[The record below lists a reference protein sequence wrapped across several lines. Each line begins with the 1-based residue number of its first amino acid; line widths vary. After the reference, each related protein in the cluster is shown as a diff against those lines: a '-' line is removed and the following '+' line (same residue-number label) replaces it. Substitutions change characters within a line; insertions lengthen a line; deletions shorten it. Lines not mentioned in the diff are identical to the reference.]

1 MDQSPQP
8 KYIPEDKPCPY
19 GNRFAR
25 MFQTW
30 YGWLLFAIGLGIT
43 LIVFLMFINVINTA
57 PLLLPLLLF
66 FYWLLCLAALFFG
79 IFYWGARFRDR
90 QARVMSGECEPD
102 KEVPADENK
111 QRERL
116 LNLGNSQWLLFY
128 FIVAIF
134 FVLLFLTIFL
144 WTEGLETWQP
154 LPVGPTNVEITN
166 FILIKGF
173 QIMTLGV
180 FSAAFIIILYT
191 GSDFVYRQFRSLN
204 TWHSKTTGS
213 GLTVDQSYAHS
224 GINVLRDRVF

>member
-8 KYIPEDKPCPY
+8 KYINEDKPCPT

-25 MFQTW
+25 MFQAW
-30 YGWLLFAIGLGIT
+30 YGWLLFAIGVVIT
-43 LIVFLMFINVINTA
+43 IIVFLMFINVINDA

-66 FYWLLCLAALFFG
+66 FFWLLCLGMLFFG

-90 QARVMSGECEPD
+90 LARVKSGECESD

-116 LNLGNSQWLLFY
+116 LNLGGSQWLLFY
-128 FIVAIF
+128 FVIAIF

-154 LPVGPTNVEITN
+154 LPVAPTNIELMN

-173 QIMTLGV
+173 QMMVLGV
-180 FSAAFIIILYT
+180 FSGAFIIILYT
-191 GSDFVYRQFRSLN
+191 GSDFSYRQFRSLN
-204 TWHSKTTGS
+204 TWHMQQS
-213 GLTVDQSYAHS
+213 GNKGLSVDQSYAYS
-224 GINVLRDRVF
+224 GVNVLRDHV